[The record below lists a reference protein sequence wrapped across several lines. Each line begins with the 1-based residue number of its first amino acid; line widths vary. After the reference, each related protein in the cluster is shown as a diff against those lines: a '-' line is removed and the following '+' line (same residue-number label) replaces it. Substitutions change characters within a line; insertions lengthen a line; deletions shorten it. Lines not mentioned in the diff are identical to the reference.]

1 MGVTAQAAFVPVV
14 EVAVVVVGVVGE
26 SPHELAS
33 HVFLGLPSGH
43 HPTDVL
49 TGPRGQQYRVT
60 VPPRITSNNQ
70 FAIRQL
76 TLLGLGLS
84 FHVEPEIAED
94 LAAGRL
100 VRLLPGWTPQQLS
113 VDVLMPSRSP
123 QPAKVR
129 LAIEA
134 LAVYLGPRP
143 VADRK
148 PATRRPRR

>member
-1 MGVTAQAAFVPVV
+1 
-14 EVAVVVVGVVGE
+14 VA
-26 SPHELAS
+26 
-33 HVFLGLPSGH
+33 
-43 HPTDVL
+43 
-49 TGPRGQQYRVT
+49 

-84 FHVEPEIAED
+84 FHVEPEVAED

-100 VRLLPGWTPQQLS
+100 VRLLPEWAPQQLS

-129 LAIEA
+129 LAIGA
-134 LAVYLGPRP
+134 LAAYLGPRP
-143 VADRK
+143 AADRK
-148 PATRRPRR
+148 TAPRRPRR